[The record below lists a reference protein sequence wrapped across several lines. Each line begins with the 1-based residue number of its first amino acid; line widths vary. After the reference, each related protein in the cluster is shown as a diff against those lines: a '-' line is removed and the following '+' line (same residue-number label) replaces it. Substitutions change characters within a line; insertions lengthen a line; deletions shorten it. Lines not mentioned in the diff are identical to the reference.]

1 MRLAILI
8 CVILICPLSRA
19 ELPQFDEGPR
29 PKDFKELRKYYASR
43 GLSIAHKK
51 LKPSSDVQQTNSLV
65 YARRKGRPL
74 HIDTFVPRKVNATKT
89 VVVLVHGGGWKKGDR
104 SGEHTK
110 AAWFS
115 SRGYIALCPE
125 YRLSGEAT
133 FPAAIHDLKDAI
145 RWTRSHAPRWGANPD
160 NIVLMG
166 FSAGAHLVALAA
178 TAGPEAKLD
187 LADSQKRTSS
197 VAACIAVA
205 GPSTTNDER
214 ALLNARKSHSNY
226 QLFFGGLPENI
237 PEIYEQGSPL
247 HWVSGNEPPMLFIT
261 EGNPDAH
268 KAIRSRLDKMGIR
281 NEGFNLTGGLHSEWN
296 WEPWF
301 TPTMVVTEKFIRSVL
316 TQ

>member
-1 MRLAILI
+1 MRLAIFI
-8 CVILICPLSRA
+8 FVILMCSLSRA

-29 PKDFKELRKYYASR
+29 PKDFNELRKYYAIR

-51 LKPSSDVQQTNSLV
+51 LEPSSDVQQTNSLV
-65 YARRKGRPL
+65 YAQRKGRPL
-74 HIDTFVPRKVNATKT
+74 HIDTFVPRKVNATKA

-214 ALLNARKSHSNY
+214 ALLNARKPDSNY
-226 QLFFGGLPENI
+226 QLFFGGLPEAI
-237 PEIYEQGSPL
+237 PEIYERASPE

-261 EGNPDAH
+261 EGNSGAN

-301 TPTMVVTEKFIRSVL
+301 TPTMEVTEKFIRSVL
-316 TQ
+316 TP

>member
-1 MRLAILI
+1 MRQ
-8 CVILICPLSRA
+8 VILICIILTCSLTHA
-19 ELPQFDEGPR
+19 DLPEFDKGPR
-29 PKDFKELRKYYASR
+29 PKNFKELREYYASR
-43 GLSIAHKK
+43 GLSISHKK
-51 LKPSSDVQQTNSLV
+51 IKTPVDVKQTNDVV
-65 YARRKGRPL
+65 YSQRPGRLL
-74 HIDTFVPRKVNATKT
+74 HIDTFVPKKVNATKS
-89 VVVLVHGGGWKKGDR
+89 VVILVHGGGWKKGTR

-115 SRGYIALCPE
+115 GRGYVAVCPE

-133 FPAAIHDLKDAI
+133 FPAAIHDIKDAI
-145 RWTRSHAPRWGANPD
+145 RWTRKHALQWGANPD

-178 TAGPEAKLD
+178 TAGPEARLD
-187 LADSQKRTSS
+187 LPDSQKRSSS

-205 GPSTTNDER
+205 GPSITNDER
-214 ALLNARKSHSNY
+214 ALLNARKPDSNY
-226 QLFFGGLPENI
+226 QLFFGGLPEAI
-237 PEIYEQGSPL
+237 PEIYERGSPE

-261 EGNPDAH
+261 EGNPEAH

-301 TPTMVVTEKFIRSVL
+301 TPTMEVTEKFIQSIL
-316 TQ
+316 TP

>member
-1 MRLAILI
+1 MRLAIFI
-8 CVILICPLSRA
+8 FVILMCSLSRA

-29 PKDFKELRKYYASR
+29 PKDFNELRKYYAIR

-51 LKPSSDVQQTNSLV
+51 LEPSSDVQQTNSLV
-65 YARRKGRPL
+65 YAQRKGRPL
-74 HIDTFVPRKVNATKT
+74 HIDTFVPRKVNATKA

-205 GPSTTNDER
+205 GPSTTNDEH
-214 ALLNARKSHSNY
+214 ALLNARKPDSNY
-226 QLFFGGLPENI
+226 QLFFGGLPEAI
-237 PEIYEQGSPL
+237 PEIYERASPE

-261 EGNPDAH
+261 EGNSGAN

-301 TPTMVVTEKFIRSVL
+301 TPTMEVTEKFIRSVL
-316 TQ
+316 TP